1 MKDSLPYRQV
11 ELKAKEEKLCFEL
24 RRKSKDKEKR
34 RVVLQSLSK
43 KNQNPTPKKIRKF
56 FINKMAGIQQ
66 AEELARELESQ
77 LSSAKS
83 QVS

>member
-1 MKDSLPYRQV
+1 
-11 ELKAKEEKLCFEL
+11 
-24 RRKSKDKEKR
+24 
-34 RVVLQSLSK
+34 LQSLLST
-43 KNQNPTPKKIRKF
+43 KNQIQHPKIRKF